1 MTSAGKQ
8 LSNQLTEDLRA
19 RFLQT
24 GDALQLLKSRT
35 AGVDT
40 AVLEA
45 QAAALTPAFP
55 EGLALVAVGGYGRR
69 ELFPYSDVDLL
80 ILSRRPL
87 LDSASRSAVSDFVR
101 RLWDCGLRCSQS
113 VHTIEES
120 CALHD
125 GNLELTISLL
135 DERFLAGDVG
145 LYGQFRERFT
155 RFLNSDR
162 REILRLLCRATRSRH
177 AKFHQTIYRLEPD
190 VKESPGGLRD
200 FQATRWL
207 QLLRG
212 GAVEP
217 PADPRPAALLA
228 SVRSFLHFRAA
239 RDQNFLDFE
248 SQDEL
253 AAAPFS
259 PWKDPAVWM
268 RSWYRNASLIWLGVL
283 SEMEA
288 AETQERS
295 MLANFRDWRARL
307 SNSEFTVS
315 RDLVF
320 LRNPAELDSDAEL
333 PLRLFQFV
341 ARHNV
346 APARQ
351 TEQRISAHVLK
362 WTQIYAAHPPPVRW
376 WREFL
381 SLPSVSLALRSMR
394 ACGFLPAI
402 LPEWERLEHLVVRDF
417 YHHYTVDEHT
427 IVTLE
432 SLEDLVAVK
441 EGPTRRFATLLA
453 ESQADLWLLRLALL
467 LHDLG
472 KGSGG
477 HHELASL
484 QLAHGIVS
492 RAVIPEPDSSTLL
505 FLVQHHLALSL
516 LLQSRDLSDPSTARQ
531 AAALAGTEERL
542 RLLTLMT
549 LADINAVNPTAL
561 TPWRIEQIWRLYLV
575 TQRELNR
582 ELGEPLEPEAPPVA
596 PGENPLLEEFLDG
609 LPKRYLFTHS
619 LEQAAAQAQLY
630 ALAREHG
637 AALKIDKREGFF
649 HLSLVA
655 RDRPFLFASVAGG
668 LSSFNLNILKAEAF
682 HNRHGYIA
690 DAFVFSDPGRNLEL
704 NPTEVERLRTL
715 LQKIVLGQVPVEP
728 LLRGRP
734 IKAAPSRSSTVRPTV
749 TLDAAT
755 SEAATLFEVVAQ
767 DRPGLLYSLASAI
780 SRAGCNIEVVLV
792 NTEAHR
798 AIDVFHVTKDARKL
812 SDADAALVR
821 AGLLAAAT
829 GAPAQAG

>member
-8 LSNQLTEDLRA
+8 HSRQLIEDLREP
-19 RFLQT
+19 FLKT
-24 GDALQLLKSRT
+24 GNAQQVWKSRT
-35 AGVDT
+35 AAVDA

-45 QAAALTPAFP
+45 QAAALTSAFP
-55 EGLALVAVGGYGRR
+55 EGVALLAVGGYGRR
-69 ELFPYSDVDLL
+69 ELFPFSDVDLL
-80 ILSRRPL
+80 ILSRRAL
-87 LDSASRSAVSDFVR
+87 LDSASRSAVSEFVR
-101 RLWDCGLRCSQS
+101 RVWDGGLRCSQS
-113 VHTIEES
+113 VHTLEET

-125 GNLELTISLL
+125 GNLEFTISVL
-135 DERFLAGDVG
+135 DERFLAGDAG

-155 RFLNSDR
+155 RFLNYER
-162 REILRLLCRATRSRH
+162 REILRRLCRATRSRH

-200 FQATRWL
+200 WQTARWL
-207 QLLRG
+207 RSLRG

-228 SVRSFLHFRAA
+228 SARCFLHFRAA
-239 RDQNFLDFE
+239 RDQNLLDFE
-248 SQDEL
+248 SQDEI

-259 PWKDPAVWM
+259 TWKDPAAWM
-268 RSWYRNASLIWLGVL
+268 RAWYRNASQIWLDVL

-295 MLANFRDWRARL
+295 MLSNFRDWRARL
-307 SNSEFTVS
+307 SNNEFTVS

-320 LRNPAELDSDAEL
+320 LRNPAELNSDAQL

-351 TEQRISAHVLK
+351 TEERISAHVLQ
-362 WTQIYAAHPPPVRW
+362 WQQTYTEHPPQARW

-381 SLPSVSLALRSMR
+381 SLPSVSAALRSMR
-394 ACGFLPAI
+394 SCGFLAAI
-402 LPEWERLEHLVVRDF
+402 LPEWERVEHLVVRDF

-432 SLEDLVAVK
+432 SLEVLAGVK
-441 EGPTRRFATLLA
+441 DGPTRPFATLLE
-453 ESQADLWLLRLALL
+453 ESRADLWLLRLALL

-477 HHELASL
+477 NHELISL
-484 QLAHGIVS
+484 ELATRIVRRAGIGE
-492 RAVIPEPDSSTLL
+492 PEAATVL
-505 FLVQHHLALSL
+505 FLVRHHLALSL

-531 AAALAGTEERL
+531 AAALVGTEERL

-549 LADINAVNPTAL
+549 VSDINAVNPSAL
-561 TPWRIEQIWRLYLV
+561 TPWRIAQIWRLYLV

-582 ELGEPLEPEAPPVA
+582 ELGEALEPEAPAVE
-596 PGENPLLEEFLDG
+596 PGSNPLLEEFLDG
-609 LPKRYLFTHS
+609 LPKRYLFTHTP
-619 LEQAAAQAQLY
+619 EQAAAQTQLY
-630 ALAREHG
+630 AQAREQG
-637 AALKIDKREGFF
+637 AALRIDKREGFY
-649 HLSLVA
+649 HLTLVA

-704 NPTEVERLRTL
+704 NPTEIERLRTL
-715 LQKIVLGQVPVEP
+715 LQKIVLGQVNVES
-728 LLRGRP
+728 LLRARP
-734 IKAAPSRSSTVRPTV
+734 IKAAPARSGAVQPAV

-755 SEAATLFEVVAQ
+755 SEAATLFEVTAQ

-780 SRAGCNIEVVLV
+780 SGAGCNIEVVLV

-798 AIDVFHVTKDARKL
+798 AIDVFHVTKGTHKL
-812 SDADAALVR
+812 SDGDAARVR
-821 AGLLAAAT
+821 ESLLAAAA
-829 GAPAQAG
+829 GVPAPVE

>member
-8 LSNQLTEDLRA
+8 RCNEFTEDLRA
-19 RFLQT
+19 RFLAT
-24 GDALQLLKSRT
+24 GDAMQVWKARS
-35 AGVDT
+35 AYVDA

-45 QAAALTPAFP
+45 QAAALTPVLP
-55 EGLALVAVGGYGRR
+55 DGLALVAVGGYGRR

-80 ILSRRPL
+80 LLSRRPL
-87 LDSASRSAVSDFVR
+87 VDSASRTAISDFVR
-101 RLWDCGLRCSQS
+101 RLWDGGLRCSQS
-113 VHTIEES
+113 VRTIEEC

-135 DERFLAGDVG
+135 DERCLAGEVG
-145 LYGQFRERFT
+145 LYGQFRERFG

-162 REILRLLCRATRSRH
+162 REILRRLCRATRSRH

-190 VKESPGGLRD
+190 VKEAPGGLRD
-200 FQATRWL
+200 LQATRWL
-207 QLLRG
+207 QLLRA

-217 PADPRPAALLA
+217 PADPRPAALVA
-228 SVRSFLHFRAA
+228 TVRSFLHFRAA
-239 RDQNFLDFE
+239 RDQNLLDFE
-248 SQDEL
+248 SQDQL
-253 AAAPFS
+253 AAAAFS
-259 PWKDPAVWM
+259 PWRDPAAWM

-307 SNSEFTVS
+307 SNNEFTVS

-320 LRNPAELDSDAEL
+320 LRNPGDLANDAGL

-351 TEQRISAHVLK
+351 TEQRISAQVLK
-362 WTQIYAAHPPPVRW
+362 WTQDYATHPPGARW

-381 SLPSVSLALRSMR
+381 SLPNVSLALRSMR

-432 SLEDLVAVK
+432 SLEELAGVK
-441 EGPTRRFATLLA
+441 EGPKRRFAILLEESRA
-453 ESQADLWLLRLALL
+453 ELWLLRLALL

-472 KGSGG
+472 KGAGG
-477 HHELASL
+477 HHELLSL
-484 QLAHGIVS
+484 KLAQGIV
-492 RAVIPEPDSSTLL
+492 RRGAMPEPDASTIL
-505 FLVQHHLALSL
+505 FLVEHHLALST

-549 LADINAVNPTAL
+549 LADIDAVNPTAL
-561 TPWRIEQIWRLYLV
+561 TPWRLEQIWRLYVL

-582 ELGEPLEPEAPPVA
+582 ELGEPLEPEAPPVSA
-596 PGENPLLEEFLDG
+596 EENPLLAEFLDG
-609 LPKRYLFTHS
+609 LPKRYLFTHTP
-619 LEQAAAQAQLY
+619 EQASAQAQLY
-630 ALAREHG
+630 AQAREHG

-649 HLSLVA
+649 HLMLVA

-704 NPTEVERLRTL
+704 NPTEIERLRSL
-715 LQKIVLGQVPVEP
+715 LGKIVLGEVRVEP
-728 LLRGRP
+728 LLRARP
-734 IKAAPSRSSTVRPTV
+734 IKAAPARSGAVRPAV

-755 SEAATLFEVVAQ
+755 SEAATLFEVIAQ

-798 AIDVFHVTKDARKL
+798 AIDVFHVTRDGRKL
-812 SDADAALVR
+812 SDEDAARVR
-821 AGLLAAAT
+821 AGLLAAAA
-829 GAPAQAG
+829 GGPAKGD

>member
-8 LSNQLTEDLRA
+8 HSKQLNEDLRDQ
-19 RFLQT
+19 FLTNGNAQ
-24 GDALQLLKSRT
+24 QVWKSRSAT
-35 AGVDT
+35 VDT

-55 EGLALVAVGGYGRR
+55 EGVALLAVGGYGRR

-87 LDSASRSAVSDFVR
+87 LDSASRSAVSEFVR
-101 RLWDCGLRCSQS
+101 RLWDGGLRCSQS
-113 VHTIEES
+113 VRTVDEA

-125 GNLELTISLL
+125 GNLEFTVSVL

-145 LYGQFRERFT
+145 LYGQFRDRFT
-155 RFLNSDR
+155 RFLNYER
-162 REILRLLCRATRSRH
+162 REILRRLCRATRSRH

-190 VKESPGGLRD
+190 VKETPGGLRD
-200 FQATRWL
+200 WQTTRWL
-207 QLLRG
+207 QSLRG

-217 PADPRPAALLA
+217 LADPRPAALVA
-228 SVRSFLHFRAA
+228 SVRCFLHFRAE
-239 RDQNFLDFE
+239 RDQNLLDFE
-248 SQDEL
+248 SQDHL

-259 PWKDPAVWM
+259 TWGDPAVWM
-268 RSWYRNASLIWLGVL
+268 REWYRNASQIWLEVL
-283 SEMEA
+283 SEMET

-295 MLANFRDWRARL
+295 MLSNFRDWRARL
-307 SNSEFTVS
+307 SNSEFTVA

-320 LRNPAELDSDAEL
+320 VRNPAEMDSDAEL

-362 WTQIYAAHPPPVRW
+362 WTRSYAERPPQARW

-381 SLPSVSLALRSMR
+381 SLPAVSAALRSMR
-394 ACGFLPAI
+394 ACGFLETI
-402 LPEWERLEHLVVRDF
+402 LPEWVRLEHLVVRDF

-432 SLEDLVAVK
+432 SLEELAQVK
-441 EGPTRRFATLLA
+441 EGPTRPFATLLE
-453 ESQADLWLLRLALL
+453 ESRADLWLLRLAML

-477 HHELASL
+477 NHELISL
-484 QLAHGIVS
+484 ELAKHIVS
-492 RAVIPEPDSSTLL
+492 RAGIAEPEASTVL

-516 LLQSRDLSDPSTARQ
+516 LLQSRDLSDPSTARH
-531 AAALAGTEERL
+531 AAALVGTEERL

-549 LADINAVNPTAL
+549 MADIKGVNPTAL
-561 TPWRIEQIWRLYLV
+561 TPWRIAQIWRLYLV

-582 ELGEPLEPEAPPVA
+582 ELGEPLEPEAPAVA
-596 PGENPLLEEFLDG
+596 PGSNPPLEEFLDG
-609 LPKRYLFTHS
+609 LPKRYLFTHTP
-619 LEQAAAQAQLY
+619 EQATAQAQLY
-630 ALAREHG
+630 SMAREQG
-637 AALKIDKREGFF
+637 AALKIDKREGFY
-649 HLSLVA
+649 HLTLVA

-704 NPTEVERLRTL
+704 NPTEIERLRTL
-715 LQKIVLGQVPVEP
+715 LQKIVLGQVTVEP

-734 IKAAPSRSSTVRPTV
+734 IKAAPARSGAVRPAV

-780 SRAGCNIEVVLV
+780 SSAGCNIEVVLV

-798 AIDVFHVTKDARKL
+798 AIDVFHVTKQAHKL
-812 SDADAALVR
+812 SDDDAAHLR
-821 AGLLAAAT
+821 EALLEAAA
-829 GAPAQAG
+829 GVPAQAE